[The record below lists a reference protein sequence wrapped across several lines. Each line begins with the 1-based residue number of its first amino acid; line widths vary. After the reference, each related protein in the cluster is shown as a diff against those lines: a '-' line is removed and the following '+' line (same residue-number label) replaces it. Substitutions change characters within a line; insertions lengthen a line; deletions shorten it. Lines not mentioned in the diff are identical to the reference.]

1 MKRLLQIPNARW
13 YLGGQTFSLFGDV
26 ALWLAMGIWV
36 KELTGSSGLAGL
48 TFFFFGLA
56 TLLAPL
62 AGLVVDRLRRRP
74 VLIWANLAGAIVVL
88 GLLFVHGRS
97 QVWLIWL
104 IAFLYGTVYSF
115 LSSAQSGLLVTM
127 LDADLLGDANGFLQ
141 TVREGLRLFG
151 PLTGAALFAAFGGGT
166 VAIMD
171 SATFL
176 IAAFALAFV
185 RVAEERPV
193 PVEQHRWEEI
203 TAGVR
208 HLWRTLVLRQ
218 IVVATALACL
228 VIGFFESIAFAI
240 VSLGLHRAPPFLG
253 VVIAVQGVGAVG
265 GGVMSARAVRR
276 FGEGPVVGAGLVMLA
291 GGALFEIF
299 ANMASVFAGIV
310 ILGAS
315 LPLIIVG
322 FMTLLQRR
330 TPNELQGR
338 VSAAADTLTSV
349 PQTLSIAVG
358 AALVSH
364 VDYRYLLVAIA
375 AVVGAAAVYLL
386 TRREQW
392 VRLPVAQQ
400 GDERTVEPGSEL
412 SKGVLALAAEAE
424 RFLPDNAADRFEAP
438 DGTAPAPG
446 TIETR

>member
-1 MKRLLQIPNARW
+1 MKRLLKIPNARW

-36 KELTGSSGLAGL
+36 KELTGSAGQAGL

-74 VLIWANLAGAIVVL
+74 VLIWANLCGALVVL
-88 GLLFVHGRS
+88 GLLFVHGRG

-115 LSSAQSGLLVTM
+115 LSAAQSGLLVSM
-127 LDADLLGDANGFLQ
+127 LDGDLLVDANGFLQ

-151 PLTGAALFAAFGGGT
+151 PLTGAGLFAAFGGGT

-176 IAAFALAFV
+176 IAAGALGFV
-185 RVAEERPV
+185 HVEEERPV
-193 PVEQHRWEEI
+193 PVEQHRWAEV

-208 HLWRTLVLRQ
+208 HLWRHLVLRQ
-218 IVVATALACL
+218 AVIAAAVACL
-228 VIGFFESIAFAI
+228 VIGFLESIGFA
-240 VSLGLHRAPPFLG
+240 VVGQGLHRPPTFLG
-253 VVIAVQGVGAVG
+253 VVIATQGVGAVV
-265 GGVMSARAVRR
+265 GGVMSARSVRR
-276 FGEGPVVGAGLVMLA
+276 LGEGPVVGIGLLMLA
-291 GGALFEIF
+291 VGSVFF
-299 ANMASVFAGIV
+299 MMADLPAVFAGAIV
-310 ILGAS
+310 LGAS

-322 FMTLLQRR
+322 LMTLLQRR

-338 VSAAADTLTSV
+338 VSSAADTLITV

-358 AALVSH
+358 AILISQVN
-364 VDYRYLLVAIA
+364 YRYLLAAIA
-375 AVVGAAAVYLL
+375 AVVSLAGAYLL

-392 VRLPVAQQ
+392 RHDRA
-400 GDERTVEPGSEL
+400 GEGGSEATTAEL
-412 SKGVLALAAEAE
+412 ERGPLALAAEAE
-424 RFLPDNAADRFEAP
+424 HFLPDEGAATFETLRAA
-438 DGTAPAPG
+438 TAAQK
-446 TIETR
+446 TTETR